1 MNALGNL
8 AFFAGFSSLTSRLKA
23 FDRKV
28 RKPKKQ
34 GRKEKQT
41 RKSRK

>member
-28 RKPKKQ
+28 RKQKNKGAKKN
-34 GRKEKQT
+34 KLEK
-41 RKSRK
+41 S